1 MINGRRQP
9 SRGVTSRIS
18 REAYVRFCEGLG
30 VKFPGPTRHSRHSRH
45 PGVSGSPQER
55 TFRQSRVYEQ
65 ARKGVYSQIR
75 FLEAQ
80 LSQCPLA
87 QKAECCVAA
96 NCASPIKKTRSH
108 GTIAKRAGLAKRPR
122 SAKGL
127 PFSSSRVGRKGRCV
141 TQSMT
146 SSALISI
153 AAGIVRPSV
162 SKVFL
167 LMTRRKWVG
176 CSNGRSAGRAP
187 LKIRS
192 ARSAARS

>member
-87 QKAECCVAA
+87 QKAGCCVAA
-96 NCASPIKKTRSH
+96 NCAS
-108 GTIAKRAGLAKRPR
+108 L
-122 SAKGL
+122 
-127 PFSSSRVGRKGRCV
+127 
-141 TQSMT
+141 QSMT

>member
-141 TQSMT
+141 THSITSSARARNDSGIVNRSALAAVRLMT
-146 SSALISI
+146 SSNL
-153 AAGIVRPSV
+153 
-162 SKVFL
+162 
-167 LMTRRKWVG
+167 VG
-176 CSNGRSAGRAP
+176 CSTGRSPGFAP
-187 LKIRS
+187 RRILS
-192 ARSAARS
+192 T